1 MAQTAMTVRMDNQQ
15 KAQFDKLCEQFGMS
29 ANTAIN
35 IFVKAVIRSK
45 SIPFSIQAKNE
56 EDDEVTAKAK
66 AAFKQLRA
74 KAERGE
80 TPELTLDEINE
91 EIREVRRLRKN
102 AMVYAV
108 IDTNIFVSAL
118 ITHNSNA
125 STARVLESL
134 FLHRIIPLYNDDI
147 IKEYDEVLHRA
158 KFKLSEEQIS
168 TVIEHVKENGI
179 DSSRFPYD
187 GEMPDED
194 DRVSTK
200 SA

>member
-1 MAQTAMTVRMDNQQ
+1 
-15 KAQFDKLCEQFGMS
+15 
-29 ANTAIN
+29 
-35 IFVKAVIRSK
+35 
-45 SIPFSIQAKNE
+45 
-56 EDDEVTAKAK
+56 
-66 AAFKQLRA
+66 
-74 KAERGE
+74 
-80 TPELTLDEINE
+80 
-91 EIREVRRLRKN
+91 
-102 AMVYAV
+102 MVYAV

-168 TVIEHVKENGI
+168 TVIEHVKENELILLVFLTMEKCQMRTTGF
-179 DSSRFPYD
+179 S
-187 GEMPDED
+187 M
-194 DRVSTK
+194 K